1 MRRVRLLCSILQT
14 LPVHMARQTHGA
26 GTQHIPHRSTHED
39 GFVPDAAQLRNTGH
53 GATKGDAV

>member
-1 MRRVRLLCSILQT
+1 
-14 LPVHMARQTHGA
+14 MARQTHGA